1 MVRYTCYFCGKS
13 VSSVL
18 PDESVIRAM
27 LVCPE
32 CIERGVI
39 TIPERKTEDAVEEEI
54 GK

>member
-13 VSSVL
+13 VSTPM
-18 PDESVIRAM
+18 PDDSVIRAL

-32 CIERGVI
+32 CIDRGAIV
-39 TIPERKTEDAVEEEI
+39 IPEKKTEDTVEEEI

>member
-18 PDESVIRAM
+18 